1 MSVFFTKFYGGYF
14 TLESNLHRSGMGHEN
29 EVNGFQK
36 AYYEAT
42 DILLFFLYNYC
53 TKIRNL
59 G

>member
-1 MSVFFTKFYGGYF
+1 MD
-14 TLESNLHRSGMGHEN
+14 LGHEN
-29 EVNGFQK
+29 GVNGFQK

-59 G
+59 R